1 MAHQQQQMTFA
12 QIGTLYNTIS
22 NELEGGVT
30 HQNQALLVSQVTT
43 VQTQLQNLINS
54 GALNG
59 IDGAGNAAHFVVGL
73 QHGARLAQPG
83 QFVGGGQTGGP
94 GTDNDDVVGVGVSDL
109 GVIETQ
115 QVYRRCHVGTTI
127 GGERC

>member
-54 GALNG
+54 GALNT
-59 IDGAGNAAHFVVGL
+59 IDGAGNAAVSVV
-73 QHGARLAQPG
+73 HAQ
-83 QFVGGGQTGGP
+83 
-94 GTDNDDVVGVGVSDL
+94 NVVDQMNFL
-109 GVIETQ
+109 
-115 QVYRRCHVGTTI
+115 TT
-127 GGERC
+127 